1 MRKWIENMMTCHLNR
16 DMESQTG
23 STLVSA
29 SAQQKCLLTTAV
41 SYSKYGKKK
50 FKVCLSLSSSLSTGN
65 PIIIMS
71 FFIFRQ

>member
-41 SYSKYGKKK
+41 SCSKIWEVKIKSIFVVLK
-50 FKVCLSLSSSLSTGN
+50 FA
-65 PIIIMS
+65 
-71 FFIFRQ
+71 

>member
-1 MRKWIENMMTCHLNR
+1 MRKWIENMMRCHLNR

-41 SYSKYGKKK
+41 SCIKYGK
-50 FKVCLSLSSSLSTGN
+50 
-65 PIIIMS
+65 
-71 FFIFRQ
+71 